1 MAISNSLYPPIV
13 DTYMPAFIV
22 ATGECRVYFSLSKYN
37 NPENIKSVW
46 VSVSNQYTNK
56 SVLTSVTGLKAT
68 TLEEDIARNGD
79 DRYYV
84 SITANE
90 IAGGWELNQ
99 LYKVQLRFANITPKK
114 DANTDWTM
122 SEITA
127 NENNFSEWSTVTLIQ
142 GIEKPQ
148 LNLINFESNMGT
160 EVIFTSMNNMFA
172 GYVDNLGENDNL
184 NNYRIKI
191 YNKRDLDTI
200 VYDSGVC
207 YTDEFNANEINHFVK
222 YGFIDGEHY
231 VMNFS
236 YQTASLFEETLEYL
250 FLIMDLDGESLNGHI
265 VAEQD
270 EDNGRIKIR
279 VYSTTEK
286 FVGNIT
292 IRRTSSDSN
301 FEVWEDVHTTAVID
315 DDYLDLIWYDNTV
328 ESGIWYK
335 YCAQRRNRFG
345 DRGLVIMTKDPIMV
359 TLQDMFLTRA
369 DQQLKIQFKPQVN
382 SFKYTV
388 SESLTQT
395 LGSKYPFIKRNGNV
409 NYRQFSI
416 SGLIS
421 HFSDKGDPNWWG
433 QKALDNTGWNELFC
447 TKKELYRGY
456 EELYEKYNTQNR
468 ISEYNDFSLEK
479 TFREK
484 VMEFLYAN
492 NVKLFRSPS
501 EGNILVR
508 LMDINFT
515 PESQL
520 GRMVYSFSATAYE
533 IDEINFANFEKYG
546 IQNVG
551 SYNDS
556 IFRTYEKTSQ
566 FSGDFHIQNKDAQW
580 VEMKEIVN
588 VKEAGLAMSGVTKE
602 VLYFNKI
609 QISFTSEPY
618 LINIAPTIPIPMNQY
633 LASLSE
639 EDSPEIIPVL
649 GYLVRVNGETII
661 VNSSGYYEII
671 GENVNIGSFE
681 VYNHIYDNGSK
692 LQVNFDYSCLVKEM
706 ENTAGTRQ
714 TSITYASRVG
724 QIRGYYEPN
733 ESIYA
738 KIDERYEQTL
748 TKGYQKLFTL
758 NEMRLEAEPHS
769 IFYIKDSFDKKYRRY
784 EIGSTGMLNILSEDF
799 SINGIYSLGIH
810 LTEKPKDK
818 TTGFYLYERTKDY
831 EWVNCFADTIYP
843 SVKNI
848 TTPVKNGVYRVSNTE
863 GVYNPSFNQYE
874 NNYFEQLKEMLEP
887 FPGLTPDEKVYY
899 VIYFNN
905 NWYYF
910 SRTKDVIIPNSVLID
925 YYYELERG
933 TY

>member
-22 ATGECRVYFSLSKYN
+22 SKDECRVYFSLSKYN

-56 SVLTSVTGLKAT
+56 SVLTSATGLKAT
-68 TLEEDIARNGD
+68 TLEEDITRNGD

-84 SITANE
+84 SIAAKE

-114 DANTDWTM
+114 DASTDWTM

-148 LNLINFESNMGT
+148 LTLINFESNMGT

-172 GYVDNLGENDNL
+172 GYVDNLGDNDNL

-191 YNKRDLDTI
+191 YNKRDLDTT

-222 YGFIDGEHY
+222 YGFVDGEHY

-270 EDNGRIKIR
+270 EDNGRIKVR

-315 DDYLDLIWYDNTV
+315 DNYLDLIWYDNTV

-345 DRGLVIMTKDPIMV
+345 DRGLVIMTKDPVMV
-359 TLQDMFLTRA
+359 TLHDMFLTRA
-369 DQQLKIQFKPQVN
+369 DQQLKIQFRPQVN

-433 QKALDNTGWNELFC
+433 QKALENTGWNELFC
-447 TKKELYRGY
+447 TKKDLYRGY

-508 LMDINFT
+508 LMDISFT

-566 FSGDFHIQNKDAQW
+566 FSGDFYIQNKDAQW
-580 VEMKEIVN
+580 IEMKEIVN
-588 VKEAGLAMSGVTKE
+588 AKEAGLAISGVTKE
-602 VLYFNKI
+602 VLHFNKI
-609 QISFTSEPY
+609 QISFISEPY

-633 LASLSE
+633 LASLSDE
-639 EDSPEIIPVL
+639 TSPEVVPVL

-661 VNSSGYYEII
+661 VNSNGHYEII

-681 VYNHIYDNGSK
+681 IYNHTYDNGSK
-692 LQVNFDYSCLVKEM
+692 LQVNFDYGCLVREM

-714 TSITYASRVG
+714 TSITYVSRAG

-733 ESIYA
+733 ESIYN

-748 TKGYQKLFTL
+748 TKSYQKLFTL
-758 NEMRLEAEPHS
+758 NEMRIEAEPHS
-769 IFYIKDSFDKKYRRY
+769 VFYIKDSFDNQYRRY
-784 EIGSTGMLNILSEDF
+784 EIGSTGMLNIFSEDF
-799 SINGIYSLGIH
+799 SISGIYSLGVH
-810 LTEKPKDK
+810 LVDKPTNEKDE
-818 TTGFYLYERTKDY
+818 YIYERTKDY
-831 EWVNCFADTIYP
+831 EWERKFKEGVYP
-843 SVKNI
+843 SVSEI
-848 TTPVKNGVYRVSNTE
+848 HTPVKNGVYQVLNLD
-863 GVYNPSFNQYE
+863 GVYNPSFTAYE
-874 NNYFEQLKEMLEP
+874 NNYFEQLRDMLEP
-887 FPGLTPDEKVYY
+887 FPGSTPDEKIYY

-905 NWYYF
+905 GWYRF
-910 SRTKDVIIPNSVLID
+910 SRTEDVIIPNSVLID